1 MTAGERERLELPAG
15 RVHDRPTPLKAL
27 TTLGVGGAPR
37 YEVEVFTDSE
47 LRSVVRWARTQGLP
61 LYPLGGGSNVL
72 CADEPL
78 HAVIVRFGSRELT
91 LDKPVAKNGLTILT
105 ASAGLS
111 WDALVEES
119 VQRGLAGLECLSGI
133 PGQVGAAP
141 IQNIGAYGQS
151 LSDTCVG
158 VKVYDTLRDEL
169 DWWSPERCDFGY
181 RSSVFKRHPRRFV
194 ILKVRFA
201 LRSKG
206 APTLRYPQLKD
217 RLPQGAVSLEE
228 VRSEVLALR
237 RSKSMVYDPQDPN
250 HRSAGSFFLNPVLS
264 PQELASLEARAEASS
279 LPAPPRWADGA
290 GFKVPAA
297 WLIERAGCPKGYGE
311 GQAGLSSEHCL
322 ALINRGEASAQA
334 LIELARDVQQKVK
347 EAFGVWLS
355 PEVNLWGFHGAPLS
369 EVSGSSAP
377 VRVSWPGAPP
387 QVALASCRALP
398 PWERDDAP
406 LLAELQRRG
415 VEVSCPHWDDP
426 LVEWG
431 SYDLVIPRTTWDYQE
446 RPQAFRDW
454 LSLVDQ
460 VSALAHPVS
469 LIEWNLNK
477 IYLKDLEAR
486 GVATPPTCWI
496 EQVRSTADAPSAEAL
511 KTMCERRGWRHAFL
525 KPTIA
530 ANAWGTLRFDSQD
543 PDSLELATAH
553 LSALLTQRSFILQ
566 AYNHRVETDGEYSM
580 IFFGE
585 RFSHG
590 VQKLPRSGDYRVQD
604 DHGASDRPWTP
615 PAEWVEAGERLLKGL
630 PHRSVY
636 ARVDSLKGPDDAP
649 QLIELEVIEPSLFFR
664 HDPEAPAR
672 FAEVICDQ
680 LRELSA

>member
-1 MTAGERERLELPAG
+1 MTAGARERLELPEG
-15 RVHDRPTPLKAL
+15 RVSDQPTPLKAL

-47 LRSVVRWARTQGLP
+47 LKAVVRWARAERLP

-78 HAVIVRFGSRELT
+78 HAVIIRFGARELSF
-91 LDKPVAKNGLTILT
+91 DEPVAKNGLTILT

-119 VQRGLAGLECLSGI
+119 VRRGLAGLECLSGI

-158 VKVYDTLRDEL
+158 VRVYDTLRDEL

-181 RSSVFKRHPRRFV
+181 RTSVFKRHPRRFM
-194 ILKVRFA
+194 ILKVRLA

-206 APTLRYPQLKD
+206 APTLSYPQLSA
-217 RLPQGAVSLEE
+217 RLPQANPSLQE

-250 HRSAGSFFLNPVLS
+250 HKSAGSFFLNPVLS
-264 PQELASLEARAEASS
+264 PQGLASLEARAEERS
-279 LPAPPRWADGA
+279 LPAPPRWSEGA

-311 GQAGLSSEHCL
+311 GQAGLSSQHCL
-322 ALINRGEASAQA
+322 ALINRGEASAQE
-334 LIELARDVQQKVK
+334 LIELARDVQQRVK
-347 EAFGVWLS
+347 QAFGVWLT
-355 PEVNLWGFHGAPLS
+355 PEVNLWGFDDAPLS
-369 EVSGSSAP
+369 ELSAMSAP
-377 VRVSWPGAPP
+377 VQVSWGEERPR
-387 QVALASCRALP
+387 VALASCRSLP

-415 VEVSCPHWDDP
+415 VEVDCPHWDDP

-446 RPQAFRDW
+446 RPRAFCDW
-454 LSLVDQ
+454 LSLVDR
-460 VSALAHPVS
+460 VSALAHPLA

-477 IYLKDLEAR
+477 RYLQDLEAL
-486 GVATPPTCWI
+486 GVPTPPTCWL
-496 EQVRSTADAPSAEAL
+496 EQVRSSADAPRAEELKAL
-511 KTMCERRGWRHAFL
+511 CEERGWRHAFL
-525 KPTIA
+525 KPTVA
-530 ANAWGTLRFDSQD
+530 ANAWGTLRFDAQD
-543 PDSLELATAH
+543 SESLELASTH

-566 AYNHRVETDGEYSM
+566 PYNHRVETEGEFSM

-590 VQKLPRSGDYRVQD
+590 VQKVPRTGDYRVQD
-604 DHGASDRPWTP
+604 DHGATDQPWSP
-615 PAEWVEAGERLLKGL
+615 PAEWIEAGERLLKSL
-630 PHRSVY
+630 PHRSLY
-636 ARVDSLKGPDDAP
+636 ARVDSLKGQSDGP

-664 HDPEAPAR
+664 HDPDAPAR
-672 FAEVICDQ
+672 FAEVICAQ
-680 LRELSA
+680 LRSVSA